1 MDIQLPNRKD
11 DIYKEIESFEDY
23 EYTNCIAFH
32 MGMRNKEVIRI
43 RGLLNRILYFK
54 HRKMA
59 NKVLKKGI
67 NFEDLEIKYPSI
79 FKFDEIQKDLEY
91 KLKTKYFFHHQYHQ
105 LKSNDNKK
113 LIQYDF
119 MDELMQKREM
129 KIKGDDSYIK
139 PKYNFIVSDGY
150 IIKQKLKSDLTETG
164 TEIKALIETNFK
176 RQLLLPIGIYNQIS
190 ININPNL
197 PKDELIAYISKIK
210 DDFDEDNSII
220 KTPLE
225 LLGKDLKKV
234 ENSKINKMLIADKF
248 FIYDYVTARKKQ
260 INKSNEFNNEVY
272 EEEREEIKNNP
283 YLTREDKQIQLKN
296 LKKDFK
302 ADTSIRKDE
311 LFEDIEDFPKGTAKR
326 YYYDIKPFIDDCE
339 YKELIT
345 GCKLN

>member
-1 MDIQLPNRKD
+1 MDIRLPKRKD
-11 DIYKEIESFEDY
+11 PIYKEIESFKDY

-43 RGLLNRILYFK
+43 RILLNRILNLK

-79 FKFDEIQKDLEY
+79 YKFDEVAKDLEY
-91 KLKTKYFFHHQYHQ
+91 KLKTKYFFHHQYYQ
-105 LKSNDNKK
+105 VDDNKN
-113 LIQYDF
+113 LLQNDVT
-119 MDELMQKREM
+119 DELMKEIKMKR
-129 KIKGDDSYIK
+129 KGDDSYIK
-139 PKYNFIVSDGY
+139 PKYNFIVKDGY
-150 IIKQKLKSDLTETG
+150 IIKQKLKSDF
-164 TEIKALIETNFK
+164 TEIGTIFKTEIETNFK
-176 RQLLLPIGIYNQIS
+176 KQLLLPLGIDNQIS

-197 PKDELIAYISKIK
+197 PKNELLAYISKIK
-210 DDFDEDNSII
+210 DDFDKDNSII

-248 FIYDYVTARKKQ
+248 FIYDYVTARNKE
-260 INKSNEFNNEVY
+260 IEKSNKLYKEEY
-272 EEEREEIKNNP
+272 EEEIQRIKNNP

-311 LFEDIEDFPKGTAKR
+311 LLEDIEGFPKGTAKR
-326 YYYDIKPFIDDCE
+326 YYYDIKPFIDDCK